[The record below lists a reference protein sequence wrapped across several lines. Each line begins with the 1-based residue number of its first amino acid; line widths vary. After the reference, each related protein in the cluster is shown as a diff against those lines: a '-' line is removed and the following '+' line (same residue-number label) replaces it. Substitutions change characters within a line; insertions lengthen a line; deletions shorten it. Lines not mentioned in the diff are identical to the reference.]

1 MLQQLHISN
10 YALIDSLDIDFT
22 AGLNII
28 TGETGA
34 GKSIMLGALSLL
46 LGARADTRAVRA
58 ANVKSVV
65 EAQFNVEAYPHLQKW
80 AEENDVDWD
89 KEHCILRRELLPNGR
104 SRAFINDEPVTL
116 TQLET
121 VSRQLIDIHSQHQ
134 NQLLSS
140 SEYQLKIIDN
150 LANHADKLNKYSNL
164 YQAYRAAEKRLT
176 DTLKAIE
183 RNRSDEEYLRFQLN
197 QLDEPGLVA
206 GEQEELEKE
215 RELLANMSQI
225 KQSLNAALTALSD
238 GGHNAL
244 HQIAEATESVEDLSE
259 VLDEA
264 TSLAERLESA
274 RVEIQDIAETLA
286 DYDANLGA
294 DPAELENIEERLNT
308 IYSLENRH
316 HVDSV
321 EALIELREK
330 IRSDL
335 SALEDSDM
343 TVTELKHE
351 VSAAKKAAQAVAK
364 EITAERTVAAEQ
376 FSKELLDV
384 ARPLGMANLQ
394 CRIAIDPCELNA
406 TGADKIEFRFAFNKN
421 QTPIAVG
428 GAASGGEISRLMLS
442 IKSIVA
448 GKLQLPSIIFD
459 EVDTGVSGD
468 VANRMGQMMRRIS
481 ERLQVITITH
491 LPQVAAKGCSHYKVF
506 KEDDAVATHTR
517 IHRLTD
523 EERTA
528 ELALMLSGSTTD
540 EAALANAKSLLK
552 Q

>member
-10 YALIDSLDIDFT
+10 YALIDSLDIEFT
-22 AGLNII
+22 DGLNII

-46 LGARADTRAVRA
+46 LGARADSRAVRA
-58 ANVKSVV
+58 VDAKSVV
-65 EAQFNVEAYPHLQKW
+65 EAHFNVSAYPLLAKW

-89 KEHCILRRELLPNGR
+89 KDVCILRREILPNGR
-104 SRAFINDEPVTL
+104 SRAFVNDGPVTL

-134 NQLLSS
+134 NQLLASAD
-140 SEYQLKIIDN
+140 YQLKIIDN
-150 LANHADKLNKYSNL
+150 LANNTALLNEYFSQFQTYKSAERKL
-164 YQAYRAAEKRLT
+164 A

-183 RNRSDEEYLRFQLN
+183 KNRADEEYLRFQLN
-197 QLDEPGLVA
+197 QLEEPGLVA

-215 RELLANMSQI
+215 RDVLANMTQI
-225 KQSLNAALTALSD
+225 KESLTAALYALSERSD
-238 GGHNAL
+238 NAL
-244 HQIAEATESVEDLSE
+244 HLIADATENVEDLSE

-264 TSLAERLESA
+264 GSLAERLESA

-294 DPAELENIEERLNT
+294 DPEELENIEERLNT
-308 IYSLENRH
+308 IYSLQNRH
-316 HVDSV
+316 HVDTV

-330 IRSDL
+330 IRADL
-335 SALEDSDM
+335 AAIEDSDM
-343 TVTELKHE
+343 TVSDLKHE
-351 VSAAKKAAQAVAK
+351 VSVTKKAAQA
-364 EITAERTVAAEQ
+364 TATRLTAARRTAAEQ
-376 FSKELLDV
+376 FSTELLEV

-394 CRIAIDPCELNA
+394 CQIAIEPCDLTP
-406 TGADKIEFRFAFNKN
+406 TGADKVEFRFAFNKN

-468 VANRMGQMMRRIS
+468 VANRMGVMMRRIS

-491 LPQVAAKGCSHYKVF
+491 LPQVAAKGRSHYKVF
-506 KEDDAVATHTR
+506 KEDDATATHTR
-517 IHRLTD
+517 IRRLTH

-540 EAALANAKSLLK
+540 AAALANAKSLLN